1 MKEYRRIAKIKA
13 FIEPYVKKSYK
24 DIESYKEDV
33 IVGVLDYIEQEKRL
47 ENGKKNRVSRL

>member
-1 MKEYRRIAKIKA
+1 MKEYKRIAKIKA

-47 ENGKKNRVSRL
+47 KNGRENKDRRL

>member
-33 IVGVLDYIEQEKRL
+33 IVGVLDYIEQEKRSK
-47 ENGKKNRVSRL
+47 NGKKNRDTRL

>member
-13 FIEPYVKKSYK
+13 FIEPYVKKTYK
-24 DIESYKEDV
+24 DMESYKEDV

>member
-1 MKEYRRIAKIKA
+1 MKEYQRIAKIKA

-33 IVGVLDYIEQEKRL
+33 IVGVLDYIEQEERL
-47 ENGKKNRVSRL
+47 KNGKRNKDTRL

>member
-33 IVGVLDYIEQEKRL
+33 IVGVLDYIEQEERL
-47 ENGKKNRVSRL
+47 NNGKKNRDTRL